1 MKFDFTPDP
10 KVLLALTHT
19 PMQPLDALCELIDNA
34 IDSFYNAQIQGIV
47 VQSPM
52 VIVELP
58 TRKQLSENSGIL
70 RIQDNGPG
78 MTAENAEKAIKA
90 GFSNNNPFDTL
101 GLFGMGFNISTGKL
115 GNVTTFMTARAEAPT
130 YVKTVIDLEKIN
142 KYKDYQLDAVE
153 VEKGEDEPFK
163 NNGHGTIIEVRDWWP
178 DGNAN
183 KGFIQK
189 LVQYGM
195 PKIREEIGRRYATI
209 LRKNTIQII
218 INGERCEAFE
228 HCVWGE
234 NRFVVRKSG
243 NVPAVMHLDKVLWY
257 TKRCGDCS
265 TILNETDTCCPS
277 CGATKI
283 RTIEERVYGWI
294 GIQRFDS
301 DTQFGVDLIRNGRAI
316 KIGEQKAFFEFEDE
330 FKHVTKDY
338 PIDSPY
344 GRIVGEIHL
353 DHVPVDFLKQ
363 DFQRSSAEWQR
374 AMEYIRGKSSLQPNQ
389 PNAADNV
396 SPMFKLYQAYRRV
409 RNFGKGDMY
418 MGYWDPDSRC
428 AKRISR
434 EKEKE
439 YYDNFKKRLPGY
451 FDDSEWWKLVESAD
465 QPPIEEL
472 PICPHCSSQNL
483 KDAEICVTCG
493 AILKGKK
500 CVACGV
506 EIPFSAVSCPT
517 CGADQSPKILEPWT
531 CKVCGKKNIA
541 TVSTCSSC
549 GSIKGA
555 KNPLDLEELLAHSDK
570 MDSLSSDDMRVR
582 LSDGS
587 MSKPIKVEVYAMKHP
602 LVSPINGKT
611 FPLFISKGIA
621 IAQLTMFIDLSHP
634 YFTKCNLSKEQL
646 VAGEI
651 AMYILDITGTPSNLP
666 NHNLSSLTWT
676 LLEEHWEDEIEL
688 NFQIIYKEATD
699 FLNDFQSKLKD
710 ILNSSASMFFD
721 ELSPEEKTLLTNN
734 MIQKGVDLSSI
745 GELKE
750 SGDYLLYTP
759 YSFLL
764 SLFRET
770 PESFFGGGIW
780 TTSLASGGESLL
792 GSENVEKARKKIL
805 EQYFNYLQDVI
816 NFAENKY
823 SDTLTLQRVK
833 LSIDFLN
840 EKMV

>member
-47 VQSPM
+47 EQNPM
-52 VIVELP
+52 VIIELP

-90 GFSNNNPFDTL
+90 GFSGNNPFDTL

-115 GNVTTFMTARAEAPT
+115 GNVTTFMTARAESPT
-130 YVKTVIDLEKIN
+130 YVKTVINLEEIN
-142 KYKDYQLDAVE
+142 KYKDYQLDAIE
-153 VEKGEDEPFK
+153 IEKGENEPFK
-163 NNGHGTIIEVRDWWP
+163 ENGHGTLIEVKDWWP
-178 DGNAN
+178 EGNAN

-228 HCVWGE
+228 HCVWGD

-243 NVPAVMHLDKVLWY
+243 NVPAVMHLDSVLWH

-265 TILNETDTCCPS
+265 TILGENETCCPS
-277 CGATKI
+277 CGSTKI
-283 RTIEERVYGWI
+283 RTVEEHVHGWI

-301 DTQFGVDLIRNGRAI
+301 DTQFGIDLIRNGRAI

-338 PIDSPY
+338 PIDSQY

-389 PNAADNV
+389 PNASEND
-396 SPMFKLYQAYRRV
+396 SPLFRLYQAYRRV

-439 YYDNFKKRLPGY
+439 FYENFKKRLPGY

-465 QPPIEEL
+465 QPPVEEL
-472 PICPHCSSQNL
+472 PTCPHCGGQNL
-483 KDAEICVTCG
+483 KDAEVCATCG

-500 CVACGV
+500 CVSCGE
-506 EIPFSAVSCPT
+506 EIPVSAVTCPV
-517 CGADQSPKILEPWT
+517 CGADQAPKILEPWI
-531 CKVCGKKNIA
+531 CKVCGQKNIA
-541 TVSTCSSC
+541 TVNVCSSC
-549 GSIKGA
+549 GSVKGA
-555 KNPLDLEELLAHSDK
+555 KNPLDYEELLAHSDK
-570 MDSLSSDDMRVR
+570 MDSLSSDDMRVK
-582 LSDGS
+582 LPDGS
-587 MSKPIKVEVYAMKHP
+587 MSKPIKVEVFSMQRP
-602 LVSPINGKT
+602 LVSPVT
-611 FPLFISKGIA
+611 EQSFPLRIFKDIA
-621 IAQLTMFIDLSHP
+621 KLTMFVDLSHP

-646 VAGEI
+646 VASEV
-651 AMYILDITGTPSNLP
+651 AMYIFDTTGTYVTYP
-666 NHNLSSLTWT
+666 NHNLSNLTWN
-676 LLEEHWEDEIEL
+676 LLEEHWGEEVEL
-688 NFQIIYKEATD
+688 NFLSMYNEVTA
-699 FLNDFQSKLKD
+699 FLNDFQSRIKD
-710 ILNSSASMFFD
+710 ILGPSASIFFD
-721 ELSPEEKTLLTNN
+721 ELTPDEKAALTSNL
-734 MIQKGVDLSSI
+734 IQKGLDLSTI

-750 SGDYLLYTP
+750 SGDYILYTP

-764 SLFRET
+764 TLYRET

-780 TTSLASGGESLL
+780 ATSLASGGESLL
-792 GSENVEKARKKIL
+792 GSDNVEKARKKIL
-805 EQYFNYLQDVI
+805 EQYANYLEDVI
-816 NFAENKY
+816 NFVENKY

-833 LSIDFLN
+833 LSVEFLGD
-840 EKMV
+840 KMI